1 MGKPYVLDEQVGFL
15 LRQATQRHVGIF
27 AKLMPGGL
35 TPPQFSALIVLFQSG
50 ACSQN
55 ELGRRIATDGATIKG
70 IIDRLTRRGLTQTAA
85 DPADGRMLIV
95 SLTEAGQ
102 ALAAGCL
109 AAGGQVSAATLAPL
123 TAAEQMTLLRL
134 LKRLC

>member
-27 AKLMPGGL
+27 TKLIEAEL
-35 TPPQFSALIVLFQSG
+35 TPPQFSALVILAQNG

-55 ELGRRIATDGATIKG
+55 ELGRRIATDAATIKG
-70 IIDRLTRRGLTQTAA
+70 IIDRLSKRGLTQTAP
-85 DPADGRMLIV
+85 DPQDGRMLIV
-95 SLTEAGQ
+95 SLTPPGA
-102 ALAAGCL
+102 ALAASCITT
-109 AAGGQVSAATLAPL
+109 GGQISAATLAPL
-123 TAAEQMTLLRL
+123 NTNEQQVFLRL

>member
-102 ALAAGCL
+102 TLAAGCL

>member
-1 MGKPYVLDEQVGFL
+1 MSKPYILDEQVGFL

-27 AKLMPGGL
+27 AKLIEAEL
-35 TPPQFSALIVLFQSG
+35 TPPQFSALVILHQNG

-70 IIDRLTRRGLTQTAA
+70 IIDRLTRRGLTQSAP
-85 DPADGRMLIV
+85 DPDDGRMLIV
-95 SLTEAGQ
+95 SLTQAGA
-102 ALAAGCL
+102 ALAATCIITG
-109 AAGGQVSAATLAPL
+109 AQITAATLAPL
-123 TAAEQMTLLRL
+123 NTREQQIFLRL

>member
-1 MGKPYVLDEQVGFL
+1 MNKPYSLDEQVGFL

-27 AKLMPGGL
+27 AKLISADL
-35 TPPQFSALIVLFQSG
+35 TPPQFSALVILFQNG

-70 IIDRLTRRGLTQTAA
+70 IIDRLTKRGLTQSAA
-85 DPADGRMLIV
+85 DPEDGRMLTV
-95 SLTEAGQ
+95 SLTEAGTH
-102 ALAAGCL
+102 LAAACVIV
-109 AAGGQVSAATLAPL
+109 GGQISAATLAPL
-123 TAAEQMTLLRL
+123 NTREQQVFLRL

>member
-1 MGKPYVLDEQVGFL
+1 MTRPYILDEQVGFL

-27 AKLMPGGL
+27 TRLMPGGL
-35 TPPQFSALIVLFQSG
+35 TPPQFSALAILFQGG

-70 IIDRLTRRGLTQTAA
+70 IIDRLTRRGLTRTAP

-95 SLTEAGQ
+95 SLTETGA
-102 ALAAGCL
+102 ALAAGCI
-109 AAGGQVSAATLAPL
+109 AAGAEITAATLAPL
-123 TAAEQMTLLRL
+123 TPAEQRRLLTL
-134 LKRLC
+134 LKRLG

>member
-1 MGKPYVLDEQVGFL
+1 MSKPYVLDEQVGFL

-27 AKLMPGGL
+27 SKLISAEL
-35 TPPQFSALIVLFQSG
+35 TPPQFSALVILYQSG

-70 IIDRLTRRGLTQTAA
+70 IIARLSKRGLTQASA
-85 DPADGRMLIV
+85 DPEDGRMLVV
-95 SLTEAGQ
+95 SLTEAGA
-102 ALAAGCL
+102 ALAASCITT
-109 AAGGQVSAATLAPL
+109 GGQISAATLAPL
-123 TAAEQMTLLRL
+123 STREQHSFLRV

>member
-1 MGKPYVLDEQVGFL
+1 MSKPYVLDEQVGFL

-27 AKLMPGGL
+27 AKLIDADL
-35 TPPQFSALIVLFQSG
+35 TPPQFSALVILLQNG

-70 IIDRLTRRGLTQTAA
+70 IIDRLSRRGLTQSAA
-85 DPADGRMLIV
+85 DPQDGRMLIV
-95 SLTEAGQ
+95 SLTEAGA
-102 ALAAGCL
+102 ALAARCII
-109 AAGGQVSAATLAPL
+109 AGGQISAATLAPL
-123 TAAEQMTLLRL
+123 NTREQQSFLRL